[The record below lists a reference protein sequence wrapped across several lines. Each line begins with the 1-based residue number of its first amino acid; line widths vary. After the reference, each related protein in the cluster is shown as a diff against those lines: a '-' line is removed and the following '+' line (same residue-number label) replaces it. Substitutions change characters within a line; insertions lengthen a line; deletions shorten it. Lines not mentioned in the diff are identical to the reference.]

1 MENIFKQCIER
12 IYIDKD
18 YDFFRAKC
26 AESINYLSDLVK
38 LAESQCEKTIVCD
51 IHNSPSVEIWF
62 FYKPYSQG
70 DFSAE
75 FNTILKISKIC
86 GVFAFHHQFSV
97 KNISPQKI
105 EPELGGYDANPY
117 IKSQWDLEDILS
129 DFLTSRGLVK
139 SYINEL
145 EEVVGGGPLPN
156 PTIFGKQLTVENAL
170 FRDLYDILED

>member
-1 MENIFKQCIER
+1 MRGVLYQYIKR

-26 AESINYLSDLVK
+26 AESINYLSDLVQ
-38 LAESQCEKTIVCD
+38 LAESHCEKTIVCD

-86 GVFAFHHQFSV
+86 CVFAPNSVMHFHC
-97 KNISPQKI
+97 P
-105 EPELGGYDANPY
+105 
-117 IKSQWDLEDILS
+117 
-129 DFLTSRGLVK
+129 
-139 SYINEL
+139 
-145 EEVVGGGPLPN
+145 
-156 PTIFGKQLTVENAL
+156 
-170 FRDLYDILED
+170 